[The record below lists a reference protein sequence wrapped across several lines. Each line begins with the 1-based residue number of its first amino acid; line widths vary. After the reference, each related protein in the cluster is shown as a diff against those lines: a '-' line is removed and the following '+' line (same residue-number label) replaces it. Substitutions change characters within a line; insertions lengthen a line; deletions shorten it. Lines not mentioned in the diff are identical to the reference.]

1 MSLLLVPMCANQ
13 ITQTSCCFPSTEA
26 HCLGSEVFNSSPA
39 KVSWFDLKD
48 WKQQEGPCLIIG
60 SAECLPHTSC
70 FSPPVISPGFCLS
83 SRTISRKSTVP
94 SHLCTHRWPEA
105 SACSTICKTGPEKV
119 TKTQNSSKRYI
130 FIKEQSSLSDLLTFN
145 DQEGC
150 CRLMFWPTVES
161 WWYNVA
167 ASFLRL
173 LTNVITG
180 DFIQRKFFLSWIH
193 LHIYLYI
200 YFKKMLHIATALFF
214 SIKCITDCYLFTQQ

>member
-1 MSLLLVPMCANQ
+1 MCKSF
-13 ITQTSCCFPSTEA
+13 SCEA
-26 HCLGSEVFNSSPA
+26 HCLVNEVYNSSPA
-39 KVSWFDLKD
+39 KVSRFDLKD
-48 WKQQEGPCLIIG
+48 WKQQAGPCLIIG
-60 SAECLPHTSC
+60 SVECLPHTSC
-70 FSPPVISPGFCLS
+70 FPPPVISPGFCLS

-105 SACSTICKTGPEKV
+105 SACSTICKTGREKV

-150 CRLMFWPTVES
+150 CRLMFWPTVET
-161 WWYNVA
+161 WRYNVA

-180 DFIQRKFFLSWIH
+180 DFIRWKKNLVE
-193 LHIYLYI
+193 LIYICI
-200 YFKKMLHIATALFF
+200 YT
-214 SIKCITDCYLFTQQ
+214 